1 MTWIW
6 EVMFCSL
13 LMSSGFKV
21 GVNLLLL
28 RGIYSP
34 QERVDGLDSQGQL
47 FCKEGSGLFCS
58 HNLEMVEQQT
68 FYMLYYQ
75 HSWASSTS
83 TECHVLPLIL
93 TKNAPVEILWAWIV
107 GQNKSARCLQI
118 ILQQCSWSNAGAIHF
133 MHAVLRYQSPLLTS
147 KEESNICSNTLK
159 DELNPKLPGLICL
172 QLVSEWKF

>member
-1 MTWIW
+1 MVIYNMNLRNY
-6 EVMFCSL
+6 VCSL

-93 TKNAPVEILWAWIV
+93 TKNASAEILWGWIV
-107 GQNKSARCLQI
+107 AYKANLLGVSRSFYNSVHDQMLEPS
-118 ILQQCSWSNAGAIHF
+118 ILCMLF
-133 MHAVLRYQSPLLTS
+133 LDTS
-147 KEESNICSNTLK
+147 LHS
-159 DELNPKLPGLICL
+159 
-172 QLVSEWKF
+172 